1 MSMTDSRSRN
11 IYYRRTMCIRH
22 FGVGGQWRTGGVSL
36 TPRHAI
42 AHSKQ
47 RNSIITAQYKTALG
61 KQMTK
66 STFCLNGDRK
76 QCVWARKKCFL
87 SSDFHSQEIKHR
99 QNAYLSPRG
108 FSLSLIL
115 VFYFLMLKCIAPKSV
130 LLIILNQV

>member
-1 MSMTDSRSRN
+1 
-11 IYYRRTMCIRH
+11 MCIRH

-76 QCVWARKKCFL
+76 QYVWARKKNVFFRATSIRRKSNTDRMHICRRA
-87 SSDFHSQEIKHR
+87 D
-99 QNAYLSPRG
+99 
-108 FSLSLIL
+108 SLSLSHIS
-115 VFYFLMLKCIAPKSV
+115 FLLFNAKMYCSKVGAFDY
-130 LLIILNQV
+130 LNQV